1 MRQVTEVVVGA
12 EDEVDGTGLVDFQDG
27 GGAFTTADGAA
38 GDLADDL
45 AVVEGADHTLTGK
58 ASALGVGFKRAD
70 QKDQD
75 GNEEGMY
82 LFMAN
87 GEWGEQFNTPNLPRH
102 FRGSVALRQR
112 DEMTFVSGPSGQ
124 NADLANAATAL
135 RRGGCTS
142 RWSSG

>member
-1 MRQVTEVVVGA
+1 MHDQVGVLFDVDGDALLGAADPAFAVHGAARVDHAVGHVSEVVVGA
-12 EDEVDGTGLVDFQDG
+12 EDEVNGTGLVDFQDS

-75 GNEEGMY
+75 GNEGGDVLVHGKRGM
-82 LFMAN
+82 
-87 GEWGEQFNTPNLPRH
+87 R
-102 FRGSVALRQR
+102 
-112 DEMTFVSGPSGQ
+112 
-124 NADLANAATAL
+124 
-135 RRGGCTS
+135 
-142 RWSSG
+142 